1 MECAQLKTVS
11 KNIRKLK
18 KTNNRFL
25 QNTPNKLIMKF
36 PWE

>member
-1 MECAQLKTVS
+1 MCTIENSFKKHKETE
-11 KNIRKLK
+11 K
-18 KTNNRFL
+18 KTSNRFL